1 VGILGGGQ
9 LARML
14 ALAGHPLGLHTTVLD
29 PAEAP
34 CGAAVAGHVQSA
46 YDDPEGLAHLAAASD
61 VVTYEFEQVPE
72 QAVAG
77 LAERVAVQPSGEAL
91 GVGRDRLDEKS
102 LFQEVGIPTAPFQPV
117 DSEQA
122 LTAAVEAVGLP
133 AVLKTRTMGY
143 DGKGQE
149 ILRQPEDVEGAW
161 DRLGG
166 VPLILEAMVD
176 FRREVS
182 MIAVRGGDGDCRFY
196 PVVENVHREGILHE
210 SFARA
215 EDPVQAAAE
224 DHARRLLERLDY
236 VGVLALELFDAGD
249 QLLANEMAPRV
260 HNSGHWTIEGAE
272 TSQFENHMRAVCGL
286 PLGNTEPVGQCV
298 MINLIGELPDTA
310 AVLAAPGAHLH
321 LYDKAPRP
329 GRKIGH
335 ITLRA
340 ADAEA
345 LKQRMQGLSEA
356 LG

>member
-1 VGILGGGQ
+1 
-9 LARML
+9 ML

-29 PAEAP
+29 PGEAP
-34 CGAAVAGHVQSA
+34 CGAAVATHLRADYGDSA
-46 YDDPEGLAHLAAASD
+46 ALGRLAAASD
-61 VVTYEFEQVPE
+61 VVTYEFEQVPAS
-72 QAVAG
+72 AVADLG
-77 LAERVAVQPSGEAL
+77 GQVTVRPRAEAL
-91 GVGRDRLDEKS
+91 GSGRDRLDEKT
-102 LFQEVGIPTAPFQPV
+102 LFRDLGIPTAGFAAV

-122 LTAAVEAVGLP
+122 LAAAVEQVGLP

-149 ILRQPEDVEGAW
+149 VLREPGDVEGAW

-182 MIAVRGGDGDCRFY
+182 MLAVRGADGDCRFY
-196 PVVENVHREGILHE
+196 PVVENVHREGILRE

-215 EDPVQAAAE
+215 DDPAQGAAE
-224 DHARRLLERLDY
+224 DCARRLLEHLDY

-249 QLLANEMAPRV
+249 RLLANEMAPRV

-286 PLGNTEPVGQCV
+286 PLGSTEPVGHCV

-340 ADAEA
+340 PDEER
-345 LKQRMQGLSEA
+345 LRQRMSD
-356 LG
+356 LGGRLA